1 MPLGVY
7 LSEVYADD
15 PTGSA
20 QSIARGKITVI
31 KEFIFWRRRCYD
43 VRGVVTSLTAYVQ
56 KAGDF
61 DQFTGLDGTN
71 GQIWVADGS
80 GSGAW
85 ALPSPGKVVRLL
97 NVGAGT
103 NVLVTGTAQF
113 PIINTDGN
121 LQTGIN
127 LNSSTGGTH
136 TIQIAAKRCYGSG

>member
-1 MPLGVY
+1 M
-7 LSEVYADD
+7 
-15 PTGSA
+15 
-20 QSIARGKITVI
+20 
-31 KEFIFWRRRCYD
+31 
-43 VRGVVTSLTAYVQ
+43 VTSTNL
-56 KAGDF
+56 
-61 DQFTGLDGTN
+61 TGLDGTN

-85 ALPSPGKVVRLL
+85 ALPSPASGSVT

-127 LNSSTGGTH
+127 LNSSTGATH
-136 TIQIAAKRCYGSG
+136 TIQIAANVVTGAANTASISTLDGQVIKERRVGNMDR